1 MSPNLSFEYLAIV
14 LALAGTGCSKATP
27 AAESSTVRSDPA
39 TATASAVATPTL
51 DNDKDKQ
58 TRAPMATPPVVGAS
72 AAPGGPRGGASA
84 NELRRKAG
92 DMGNPTGQASCGAGS
107 CTSEIKKK

>member
-1 MSPNLSFEYLAIV
+1 MSPNLSFEHLAIV

-27 AAESSTVRSDPA
+27 AAESSTVRSDPGTATA
-39 TATASAVATPTL
+39 TATASAVAPTPERE
-51 DNDKDKQ
+51 KQ
-58 TRAPMATPPVVGAS
+58 SGMASPPPVVGT
-72 AAPGGPRGGASA
+72 AATPGGPRGSASA

-92 DMGNPTGQASCGAGS
+92 GDGNPTGQASCGAGS